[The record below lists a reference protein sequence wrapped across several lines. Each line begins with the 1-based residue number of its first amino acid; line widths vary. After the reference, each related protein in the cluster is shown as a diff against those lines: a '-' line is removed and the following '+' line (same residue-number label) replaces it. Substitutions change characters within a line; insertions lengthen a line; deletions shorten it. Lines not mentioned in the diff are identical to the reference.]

1 MVVVNG
7 SMSKLSELFL
17 PHNQTKTTIGTQDWM
32 DKRRYGAQKQWRTAI
47 ASLEQLLITHARE
60 GLILSGP
67 VPVLAHTQLLQNFY
81 TGIFTPSASHRYQ
94 LPTTTGDFLD
104 TVPDKTL
111 ELPLLA
117 EDPLIN
123 EQFCLV
129 FTPDFSVLMVLGED
143 EWGLSAFNFS
153 FAPETTLSAW
163 KILQSRLTVDHYQG
177 KLEDILGQFPPS
189 EPSYKLVSEFSRHL
203 LNNISDHDDLP
214 PVTTPPQ
221 APDIELLQ
229 ALSHEIRTPLTTIRT
244 MTRLLLKRA
253 SLTAD
258 VVKCL
263 EVIDQE
269 CTEQINRMELILKAA
284 EMGTTPSQEPGIQLV
299 PTSIEQV
306 FQQSI
311 PHWQKQAK
319 RRNVELDVVLPQN
332 LPQITSD
339 PRMLNQMLTGLMEK
353 CTRNVPTGGHI
364 RVQVTT
370 AGHQLKL
377 QVYSEAHATTNPL
390 KALGQLLM
398 FQPET
403 GSVSLNLDVT
413 KNLFNALGCK
423 LVVRQRPH
431 EGEIMTVFLPL
442 DNEHG

>member
-1 MVVVNG
+1 
-7 SMSKLSELFL
+7 
-17 PHNQTKTTIGTQDWM
+17 
-32 DKRRYGAQKQWRTAI
+32 
-47 ASLEQLLITHARE
+47 
-60 GLILSGP
+60 
-67 VPVLAHTQLLQNFY
+67 
-81 TGIFTPSASHRYQ
+81 
-94 LPTTTGDFLD
+94 
-104 TVPDKTL
+104 
-111 ELPLLA
+111 
-117 EDPLIN
+117 
-123 EQFCLV
+123 
-129 FTPDFSVLMVLGED
+129 
-143 EWGLSAFNFS
+143 
-153 FAPETTLSAW
+153 
-163 KILQSRLTVDHYQG
+163 
-177 KLEDILGQFPPS
+177 
-189 EPSYKLVSEFSRHL
+189 
-203 LNNISDHDDLP
+203 
-214 PVTTPPQ
+214 
-221 APDIELLQ
+221 
-229 ALSHEIRTPLTTIRT
+229 

-258 VVKCL
+258 VVKFL

-284 EMGTTPSQEPGIQLV
+284 EMGTTPSQEQGIQLV

-377 QVYSEAHATTNPL
+377 QVYSEVHPATNPL

-442 DNEHG
+442 DNDHG